1 MLSIRSI
8 SLTDFGP
15 FKGEQRIDF
24 PADNGVAII
33 YGENMRGKTTL
44 LNAIR
49 YALFGKVITRGA
61 GEVALHQI
69 GNWETAKEKGKYG
82 FKVVLEFDH
91 EGSKYQL
98 TRSEEHTSELQSL
111 RHLVCRLLLEKK

>member
-1 MLSIRSI
+1 VFAIRSI

-24 PADNGVAII
+24 PGESGVSII

-49 YALFGKVITRGA
+49 YAEPSSPA
-61 GEVALHQI
+61 P
-69 GNWETAKEKGKYG
+69 
-82 FKVVLEFDH
+82 
-91 EGSKYQL
+91 
-98 TRSEEHTSELQSL
+98 
-111 RHLVCRLLLEKK
+111 